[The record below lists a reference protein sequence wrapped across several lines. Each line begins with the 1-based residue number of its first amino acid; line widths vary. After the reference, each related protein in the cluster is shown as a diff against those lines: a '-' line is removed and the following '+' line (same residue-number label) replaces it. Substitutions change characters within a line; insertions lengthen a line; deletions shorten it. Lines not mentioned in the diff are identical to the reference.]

1 MSLFKYNLK
10 QPVFFF
16 ENSTIQKGYIVKQH
30 FSREVKDFQ
39 LSATEDNLDVNHF
52 YMVKLHDQPYLSKS
66 FKEENL
72 FASREEFFSRITES
86 WDSIN
91 N

>member
-66 FKEENL
+66 FKEENIIRVAYTYEKNTKWNL
-72 FASREEFFSRITES
+72 KIPS
-86 WDSIN
+86 
-91 N
+91 